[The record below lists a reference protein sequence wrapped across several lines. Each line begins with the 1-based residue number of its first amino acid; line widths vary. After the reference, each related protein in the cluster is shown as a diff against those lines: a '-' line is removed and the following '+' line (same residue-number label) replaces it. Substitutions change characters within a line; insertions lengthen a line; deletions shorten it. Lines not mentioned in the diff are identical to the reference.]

1 MVALQK
7 VNKRENLRRNED
19 KWTAILMD
27 AGWTALPSII
37 LEKQHAFGL
46 DAIDIN
52 IILHLARHWWR
63 KDNPPYPSKKTIAQ
77 CMGVDISTVRRRIAR
92 MEKEGF
98 VKRIFRTDPR
108 YGQQTNMYLFNGLIE
123 KATPYAQESIEERE
137 RQRLER
143 QARRNRKR
151 AYPAR
156 IQEQEPS
163 DF

>member
-27 AGWTALPSII
+27 AGGTALPSII
-37 LEKQHAFGL
+37 LEKQHAFGF

-52 IILHLARHWWR
+52 IISHLARHWWR

-98 VKRIFRTDPR
+98 VKRIFRTD
-108 YGQQTNMYLFNGLIE
+108 
-123 KATPYAQESIEERE
+123 
-137 RQRLER
+137 
-143 QARRNRKR
+143 
-151 AYPAR
+151 
-156 IQEQEPS
+156 
-163 DF
+163 